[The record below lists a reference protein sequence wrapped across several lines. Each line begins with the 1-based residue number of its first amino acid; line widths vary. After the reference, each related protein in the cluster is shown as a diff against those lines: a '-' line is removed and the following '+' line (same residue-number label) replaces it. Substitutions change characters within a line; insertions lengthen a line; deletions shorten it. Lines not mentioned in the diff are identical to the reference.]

1 MNEIINFRPP
11 VDFRGIP
18 AVIFNRHKN
27 EQFGGF
33 LNWHREIEITYLRTG
48 TCKIFINGSTYT
60 LWPGDIAVANSN
72 ELHHR
77 IWFYGDCYFT
87 VMQLDPAYFVYN
99 DSPELAASDLGR
111 LNSFDRAFET
121 VIRDEEL
128 ARLFDRVTESWAA
141 AKKDPLLG
149 LSVIADTCGFYA
161 HLVRN
166 HCRDRVDPPGQ
177 SSAAR
182 YISHTLDYINTHF
195 AKEIYVGAIAGELY
209 ISDTYL
215 SSLFKKGTGI
225 SISTY
230 INEVRC
236 QSASALLQKGASVTE
251 AAFASGFND
260 PAYFSRIFKKMRGIS
275 PARYQIE
282 HAEGK
287 SPRGS

>member
-1 MNEIINFRPP
+1 MEEIINFRPP
-11 VDFRGIP
+11 VNFGGIP

-33 LNWHREIEITYLRTG
+33 LNWHREVEITYLRTG
-48 TCKIFINGSTYT
+48 TCKIFINGSIYT

-77 IWFYGDCYFT
+77 IWFYGDCYFS
-87 VMQLDPAYFVYN
+87 VMQVDPAYFVYN

-121 VIRDEEL
+121 IIRDEKL
-128 ARLFDRVTESWAA
+128 VRLFDRVTESFAA
-141 AKKDPLLG
+141 AKKDPLQG
-149 LSVIADTCGFYA
+149 LAVIADTCDFYA

-166 HCRDRVDPPGQ
+166 HCKNRADPPGQ
-177 SSAAR
+177 SSTRR
-182 YISHTLDYINTHF
+182 YISHTLDYVNKHF
-195 AKEIYVGAIAGELY
+195 AEEIYVGVIAGTLH

-236 QSASALLQKGASVTE
+236 QSASALLRKGATVTE
-251 AAFASGFND
+251 AALASGFND

-275 PARYQIE
+275 PACYQRE
-282 HAEGK
+282 HADE
-287 SPRGS
+287 SPRNG